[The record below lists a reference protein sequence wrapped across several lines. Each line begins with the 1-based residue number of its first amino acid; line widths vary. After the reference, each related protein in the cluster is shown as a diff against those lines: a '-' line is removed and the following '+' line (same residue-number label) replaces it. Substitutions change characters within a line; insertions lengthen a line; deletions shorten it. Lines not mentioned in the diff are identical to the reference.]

1 MKKFSEK
8 QKEGKKRQIKN
19 RKAWEQREEEIG

>member
-19 RKAWEQREEEIG
+19 RKGWEQREEEIG